1 MKIDTAIAGVLQER
15 GALQNMEGTPNPSYL
30 SEHMHLLS
38 QYNSILEERVG
49 EKKKELETREAE
61 LFKKY
66 RKEGKS
72 VNASEVQ
79 TKYDVVEDLI
89 DLKTNKDEFTFRGS
103 SAGEFLQCILSD
115 VAINASNANT
125 FYLNYTNLSS
135 AIETQRMSVS
145 GVDKDEEALNLVKY
159 QNSYTLASKMIQTL
173 SECYDRLIL
182 QTGV

>member
-49 EKKKELETREAE
+49 EKKKELEIREAE

-79 TKYDVVEDLI
+79 TKYDVVEDRSEVNRLTA
-89 DLKTNKDEFTFRGS
+89 LVGS
-103 SAGEFLQCILSD
+103 SWRFI
-115 VAINASNANT
+115 
-125 FYLNYTNLSS
+125 S
-135 AIETQRMSVS
+135 ATQSRIKHLIEESHNQ
-145 GVDKDEEALNLVKY
+145 
-159 QNSYTLASKMIQTL
+159 I
-173 SECYDRLIL
+173 
-182 QTGV
+182 

>member
-1 MKIDTAIAGVLQER
+1 MKIDTAITGVLQER

-49 EKKKELETREAE
+49 EKKKELEIREAE

-79 TKYDVVEDLI
+79 TKYDVVEDRSEVNRLTA
-89 DLKTNKDEFTFRGS
+89 LVGS
-103 SAGEFLQCILSD
+103 SWRFI
-115 VAINASNANT
+115 
-125 FYLNYTNLSS
+125 S
-135 AIETQRMSVS
+135 ATQSRIKHLIEESHNQ
-145 GVDKDEEALNLVKY
+145 
-159 QNSYTLASKMIQTL
+159 I
-173 SECYDRLIL
+173 
-182 QTGV
+182 

>member
-49 EKKKELETREAE
+49 EKKKELEIREAE

-79 TKYDVVEDLI
+79 TKYDVVEDRSEVNRLTALVGISWRFISVTQSRIKHLI
-89 DLKTNKDEFTFRGS
+89 
-103 SAGEFLQCILSD
+103 
-115 VAINASNANT
+115 
-125 FYLNYTNLSS
+125 
-135 AIETQRMSVS
+135 
-145 GVDKDEEALNLVKY
+145 EESHN
-159 QNSYTLASKMIQTL
+159 QI
-173 SECYDRLIL
+173 
-182 QTGV
+182 